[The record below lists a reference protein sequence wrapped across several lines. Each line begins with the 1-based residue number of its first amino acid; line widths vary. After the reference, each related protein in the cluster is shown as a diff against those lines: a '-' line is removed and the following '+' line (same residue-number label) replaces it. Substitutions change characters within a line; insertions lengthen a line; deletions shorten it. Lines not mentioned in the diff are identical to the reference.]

1 MIRSPWVWFAALLAL
16 LVIGCGGGGSGT
28 GTTGGTTSLTTG
40 GTNTGGSTGGGNTT
54 QISGKVITSGTAI
67 GIQGL
72 VLTFHAADGSVLATA
87 TSQADGTFIANVP
100 PNAVTFSIDPASFG
114 TSYHKYFVYGTAS
127 YAPNF
132 ANCRAPL
139 PPLTAGQSISLPGGN
154 IQVPLSIEPPPP
166 PPTGCS

>member
-1 MIRSPWVWFAALLAL
+1 MIRSPWVWFAALFAL
-16 LVIGCGGGGSGT
+16 IVIGCGGGGSGT
-28 GTTGGTTSLTTG
+28 GSTGGSTSLTTG
-40 GTNTGGSTGGGNTT
+40 GNNTGGTGGNTT

-72 VLTFHAADGSVLATA
+72 VVTFHAADGSVIASAT
-87 TSQADGTFIANVP
+87 TQADGTFAANVP

-114 TSYHKYFVYGTAS
+114 SSYHKYFIYGTAS

-132 ANCRAPL
+132 LNCRAPL
-139 PPLTAGQSISLPGGN
+139 PPLTVGQSISLPGGD
-154 IQVPLSIEPPPP
+154 IKVPLSIEPPPP